1 MSHKTNYNLFGF
13 ALSFALSSVLGNHLH
28 GQQPKAPEGQSTPQ
42 IKSKEAPK
50 ENPNL
55 TANKS
60 QFAALKEN
68 ILVGAILNGNIETD
82 EKHKSNT
89 QRLQR
94 PLNFVTEIEFRE
106 NGLGVLK
113 GGFFGIIPVE
123 GEKITKQEIKWKV
136 VSGGQPILGIVK
148 DSPLNQTNRD
158 PEMLNKPV
166 EHIPS
171 HLALDVIKEIQDE
184 YSKTI
189 DEGHWKFKII
199 LAPQSPKE
207 STQST
212 VVSLILY
219 GRRIKY
225 HLICIGY
232 QSSQSTIWKDG
243 YYTTCTENG
252 DGKRIWTGANSDGKI
267 SDRRVVD
274 GGATVESIPIFG
286 LLVKAQDD
294 LSNQPNPNNAGQPGD
309 PKIPKDPLTL
319 SEKFDQ
325 DVLKEIQN
333 LIKDNPGKT
342 DLELQKAAEKIR
354 KKGDSPKWV
363 AVEHYFFALHYT
375 SFLSLD
381 QSPTGMTAVI
391 PAIGGMALGLG
402 WEAWDLSFGNL
413 GGAAAQYIMRDPVSR
428 WPGPRG
434 DFQTNILRW
443 GTLGTMGW
451 RP

>member
-13 ALSFALSSVLGNHLH
+13 ALSFALSSVFGNHLH

-60 QFAALKEN
+60 QFTALKEN
-68 ILVGAILNGNIETD
+68 MLVGAILNGNIETD

-94 PLNFVTEIEFRE
+94 PLNFVTKIEFRE

-123 GEKITKQEIKWKV
+123 GQKITKQEIKWKV

-184 YSKTI
+184 SCKKI

-199 LAPQSPKE
+199 LAPQSPTD
-207 STQST
+207 SN
-212 VVSLILY
+212 
-219 GRRIKY
+219 KY

-243 YYTTCTENG
+243 DYTTVTQNG
-252 DGKRIWTGANSDGKI
+252 DGKRIWTGARDNGKI
-267 SDRRVVD
+267 DDDRKVDD

-309 PKIPKDPLTL
+309 PKIPKDQLT
-319 SEKFDQ
+319 EPERFDQ

-354 KKGDSPKWV
+354 KKRDSPKWV
-363 AVEHYFFALHYT
+363 AVEHYFFGLSCSYFLLNGVVPRGLSEEVAFQLTFHYET
-375 SFLSLD
+375 LSPLI
-381 QSPTGMTAVI
+381 S
-391 PAIGGMALGLG
+391 L
-402 WEAWDLSFGNL
+402 N
-413 GGAAAQYIMRDPVSR
+413 
-428 WPGPRG
+428 PGPRG
-434 DFQTNILRW
+434 KFTDNIADW
-443 GTLGTMGW
+443 GAKGLTGW

>member
-13 ALSFALSSVLGNHLH
+13 ALSFALSSVFGNHLH

-60 QFAALKEN
+60 QFTALKEN
-68 ILVGAILNGNIETD
+68 MLVGAILNGNIETD

-123 GEKITKQEIKWKV
+123 GQKITKQEIKWKV

-171 HLALDVIKEIQDE
+171 HLALDVIKEIQDKF
-184 YSKTI
+184 SKTI

-199 LAPQSPKE
+199 LAPKSPTD
-207 STQST
+207 SN
-212 VVSLILY
+212 
-219 GRRIKY
+219 KY

-232 QSSQSTIWKDG
+232 QRSQSRFSNNSNLHTI
-243 YYTTCTENG
+243 CTENG

-267 SDRRVVD
+267 DDREVVD

-309 PKIPKDPLTL
+309 PKIPKDPLTADESARDIIAKAL
-319 SEKFDQ
+319 ADSKGNVAAAERLVQ
-325 DVLKEIQN
+325 RMRHASQEAS
-333 LIKDNPGKT
+333 DNPA
-342 DLELQKAAEKIR
+342 LIR
-354 KKGDSPKWV
+354 AQYWLKGR
-363 AVEHYFFALHYT
+363 
-375 SFLSLD
+375 
-381 QSPTGMTAVI
+381 
-391 PAIGGMALGLG
+391 
-402 WEAWDLSFGNL
+402 N
-413 GGAAAQYIMRDPVSR
+413 GAAALGAPLANLLGYGYLTGKEWGVGFDSFTSWYDEKLPWKPAPYDPQTWEWYSNGVNNTMPIAKGV
-428 WPGPRG
+428 PG
-434 DFQTNILRW
+434 Q
-443 GTLGTMGW
+443 
-451 RP
+451 

>member
-1 MSHKTNYNLFGF
+1 MK
-13 ALSFALSSVLGNHLH
+13 
-28 GQQPKAPEGQSTPQ
+28 
-42 IKSKEAPK
+42 
-50 ENPNL
+50 
-55 TANKS
+55 
-60 QFAALKEN
+60 
-68 ILVGAILNGNIETD
+68 
-82 EKHKSNT
+82 
-89 QRLQR
+89 R
-94 PLNFVTEIEFRE
+94 
-106 NGLGVLK
+106 
-113 GGFFGIIPVE
+113 
-123 GEKITKQEIKWKV
+123 
-136 VSGGQPILGIVK
+136 ILGIAVVLGLVGVLSVPVMAQEAK
-148 DSPLNQTNRD
+148 AG
-158 PEMLNKPV
+158 NKMENSWLWV
-166 EHIPS
+166 EGTKFTGTTLVFTSDKKIGIKPSKEKLHI
-171 HLALDVIKEIQDE
+171 
-184 YSKTI
+184 YSKNYGSNWDNPSAFFGFKSNASARIDTPGHMYLQGPDKTI
-189 DEGHWKFKII
+189 GEDYSSVTFKFENLKVDG
-199 LAPQSPKE
+199 SE
-207 STQST
+207 MTGTCS
-212 VVSLILY
+212 Y
-219 GRRIKY
+219 EIKY
-225 HLICIGY
+225 GFKGDKQLKELKGDKVPVKFISSGLI
-232 QSSQSTIWKDG
+232 TI
-243 YYTTCTENG
+243 T
-252 DGKRIWTGANSDGKI
+252 
-267 SDRRVVD
+267 
-274 GGATVESIPIFG
+274 
-286 LLVKAQDD
+286 
-294 LSNQPNPNNAGQPGD
+294 SNQPNPNNAGQPGD
-309 PKIPKDPLTL
+309 PKIPEGPLTP

>member
-13 ALSFALSSVLGNHLH
+13 ALSFALSSVFGNHLH

-55 TANKS
+55 T
-60 QFAALKEN
+60 LKEN
-68 ILVGAILNGNIETD
+68 MLVGAILNGNIETD

-123 GEKITKQEIKWKV
+123 GQKITKQEIKWKV

-171 HLALDVIKEIQDE
+171 HLALDVIKEIQDKS
-184 YSKTI
+184 SKTI

-232 QSSQSTIWKDG
+232 QRSQSRFSNNSNLHTI
-243 YYTTCTENG
+243 CTENG

-267 SDRRVVD
+267 DDRKVVD

-309 PKIPKDPLTL
+309 PKIPKDPLTP

-325 DVLKEIQN
+325 EVLKEIVE
-333 LIKDNPGKT
+333 IFEKNPGEFSIT
-342 DLELQKAAEKIR
+342 LWDKANSMR
-354 KKGDSPKWV
+354 KKNGDSPKWV
-363 AVEHYFFALHYT
+363 AVEHYFFGRTLE
-375 SFLSLD
+375 FFMLND
-381 QSPTGMTAVI
+381 RFF
-391 PAIGGMALGLG
+391 
-402 WEAWDLSFGNL
+402 DLSAGVAVMLTRGYEYLSPNVP
-413 GGAAAQYIMRDPVSR
+413 APINDPGS
-428 WPGPRG
+428 GPRG
-434 DFQTNILRW
+434 EFSDNIANW
-443 GTLGTMGW
+443 GAYGLMGW